1 MIRLIR
7 LIRTELLK
15 LRTMR
20 VSYGLLLIAVAVTAL
35 FASLQ
40 SSGAG
45 RKVVSPISTAAGLS
59 SVTTV
64 TGFAM
69 VIAAVLG
76 VIMTSG
82 EFRHSSATL
91 TYLATPGRGRVV
103 AAKAVVA
110 AGAGAIFGFAAG
122 VVSTGVGL
130 LFVATNGDHVT
141 LGTATLVGHVAGAAL
156 GSALLAVLGVG
167 VGSLVRSQ
175 LGGVIG
181 IFIWCIVI
189 ESVIGE
195 NISSIRPYL
204 PYTAAS
210 TLGGAKLG
218 AAAFGPGYA
227 ESAQAPLA
235 FVAAAVLVAAIV
247 GAISLLAIRTS
258 VRHDVT

>member
-1 MIRLIR
+1 MTR

-20 VSYGLLLIAVAVTAL
+20 VTYGLLLVAAAVTAL

-40 SSGAG
+40 ASGAG
-45 RKVVSPISTAAGLS
+45 RKVVAPISTVAGLA

-76 VIMTSG
+76 VIITSG

-91 TYLATPGRGRVV
+91 TYLATPNRGRVLV
-103 AAKAVVA
+103 AKAVA
-110 AGAGAIFGFAAG
+110 AASGGAIFGLVAG
-122 VVSTGVGL
+122 IIATGVGL
-130 LFVATNGDHVT
+130 TFVAAYGDHVT
-141 LGTATLVGHVAGAAL
+141 LGAGALVGHVAGAAL
-156 GSALLAVLGVG
+156 GAALLAILGVG
-167 VGSLVRSQ
+167 VGSLIRSQ
-175 LGGVIG
+175 LAGVIG
-181 IFIWCIVI
+181 VFVWCMVL
-189 ESVIGE
+189 ESILGGAVT
-195 NISSIRPYL
+195 SIRPYL

-218 AAAFGPGYA
+218 AAAFGPGYS
-227 ESAQAPLA
+227 ESAQGPLA
-235 FVAAAVLVAAIV
+235 FVAAAVLVAAV
-247 GAISLLAIRTS
+247 AAALSLLATRTT

>member
-1 MIRLIR
+1 MIR

-20 VSYGLLLIAVAVTAL
+20 VTYGLLLIAAAVTAL

-40 SSGAG
+40 ASGAG
-45 RKVVSPISTAAGLS
+45 RKVVAPISTAAGLS

-76 VIMTSG
+76 VIITSG

-91 TYLATPGRGRVV
+91 TYLATPNRGRVL
-103 AAKAVVA
+103 AAKAVA
-110 AGAGAIFGFAAG
+110 AASGGAILGLVAG
-122 VVSTGVGL
+122 IISTGVGL
-130 LFVATNGDHVT
+130 IFVTAQGHSIA
-141 LGTATLVGHVAGAAL
+141 LGASVLVGHVAGAAL
-156 GSALLAVLGVG
+156 GAALLAALGVG

-175 LGGVIG
+175 LAGVIG
-181 IFIWCIVI
+181 VFVWCLVI
-189 ESVIGE
+189 ESVLGGAVT
-195 NISSIRPYL
+195 SIRPYL

-227 ESAQAPLA
+227 VSAQLPLA
-235 FVAAAVLVAAIV
+235 FAAAAALLAAIAV
-247 GAISLLAIRTS
+247 AVSLLATRTT